1 MIIKENRFSTFIWIL
16 LVLLTLSTYLIG
28 EAGAVGKISMLL
40 LITLSFL
47 KGQLVAN
54 YFMNL
59 RHAHGIWRT
68 IIFAYFLV
76 VGGLIAITYINSLN

>member
-1 MIIKENRFSTFIWIL
+1 MTENKLSIL
-16 LVLLTLSTYLIG
+16 VWGILILLTLSTYLIG
-28 EAGAVGKISMLL
+28 ESGAVGKSAMLL
-40 LITLSFL
+40 LITLSFI

-59 RHAHGIWRT
+59 RRAHGLWRA

-76 VGGLIAITYINSLN
+76 VGGLIAITYISSVR

>member
-1 MIIKENRFSTFIWIL
+1 MTENKLSTLVWGIL
-16 LVLLTLSTYLIG
+16 ILLTLSTYLIG
-28 EAGAVGKISMLL
+28 ESGAVGKSAMLL
-40 LITLSFL
+40 LITLSFI

-59 RHAHGIWRT
+59 RHAHGLWRA

-76 VGGLIAITYINSLN
+76 VGGLIAITYISSVR